1 MMIEIGVSIILL
13 VIGYLIATSAK
24 DVVRL
29 LISLELMF
37 SAVFLSLL
45 PLFSNPQMVVEG
57 DAIAILTVFTS
68 SGELLI
74 LIAAIIFLDR
84 KFKSI
89 DIKNVS
95 SGGDVL

>member
-1 MMIEIGVSIILL
+1 MIEIGVSIILL
-13 VIGYLIATSAK
+13 SIGYLIASSAQ

-45 PLFSNPQMVVEG
+45 PLFSNPQMAAEG
-57 DAIAILTVFTS
+57 SAIAILTIFTS

-74 LIAAIIFLDR
+74 LVAAIIFLDR
-84 KFKSI
+84 KFRSVSI
-89 DIKNVS
+89 KKVS
-95 SGGDVL
+95 SGGDAL

>member
-1 MMIEIGVSIILL
+1 MIIEIGVSIILL
-13 VIGYLIATSAK
+13 SIGYLIASSAQ

-57 DAIAILTVFTS
+57 SAIAILTIFTS
-68 SGELLI
+68 SCELMI
-74 LIAAIIFLDR
+74 LVSAIIFLDR
-84 KFKSI
+84 KFRSVSI
-89 DIKNVS
+89 KKVS

>member
-1 MMIEIGVSIILL
+1 MMLEIGVSIILL
-13 VIGYLIATSAK
+13 AIGYLIATSAK

-74 LIAAIIFLDR
+74 LIAAVIFLDR

>member
-1 MMIEIGVSIILL
+1 MMLEIGVSIILL
-13 VIGYLIATSAK
+13 AIGYLIATSAK

-74 LIAAIIFLDR
+74 LISAVIFLDR